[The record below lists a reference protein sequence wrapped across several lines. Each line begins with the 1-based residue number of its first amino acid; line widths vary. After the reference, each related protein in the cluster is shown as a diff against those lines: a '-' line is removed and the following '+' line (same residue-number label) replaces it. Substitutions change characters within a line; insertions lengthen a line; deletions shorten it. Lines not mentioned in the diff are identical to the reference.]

1 MPALS
6 SQEITRRS
14 RSNLAFALA
23 CLPAKRKRDM
33 ITFYA
38 FCRVVDDIADDPG
51 KPVAERAATLN
62 EWRAAILAG
71 DGSLDPLLAEVL
83 ALSEEYR
90 FDPALLTEIMDGVS
104 SDLSRTRYETMEELL
119 AYCYKV
125 ASAVGLVSIRIFGCR
140 HPDSEAYAV
149 NLGYALQLT
158 NILRDVGQ
166 DARETGRIYLP
177 LADLRRFEVTERE
190 ILDGVCSDRLLA
202 LLDDVAR
209 RADHYYELAASG
221 IPAEDARALI
231 AARMMAQIYREILT
245 KLRRERFPV
254 FEKRV
259 RLHPARKAWILTSH
273 LARGFLGRA

>member
-23 CLPAKRKRDM
+23 CLPAKRKHGM
-33 ITFYA
+33 ISFYA

-51 KPVAERAATLN
+51 KPVAEKAATLDQ
-62 EWRAAILAG
+62 WRAAILAG
-71 DGSLDPLLAEVL
+71 DGSTDPLLAEVL
-83 ALSEEYR
+83 ALSNEYG
-90 FDPALLTEIMDGVS
+90 FAPALLTEIIDGVR
-104 SDLSRTRYETMEELL
+104 SDLSRTRYATMEELL

-125 ASAVGLVSIRIFGCR
+125 ASAVGLVSIRIFGCKNAG
-140 HPDSEAYAV
+140 SEAYAV

-177 LADLRRFEVTERE
+177 LEDLRRFNVTEQE
-190 ILDGVCSDRLLA
+190 ILDGVCSDRLLS

-209 RADHYYELAASG
+209 RADHYYELAESQL
-221 IPAEDARALI
+221 PAEDARALI
-231 AARMMAQIYREILT
+231 AARMMAQIYREILV
-245 KLRRERFPV
+245 KLRRECFPV
-254 FEKRV
+254 FERRV
-259 RLHPARKAWILTSH
+259 RLHPVRKAWILGSH
-273 LARGFLGRA
+273 LARGLFGGA